1 MITAM
6 NTAMNNALNPG
17 IVRSALFVPATRPE
31 RIPKAIASGADRVIV
46 DLEDAVQESL
56 KEQARDNLDG
66 FLSEHPTARML
77 VRVNAPEHPAHA
89 ADLALCARHAGVI
102 GILLPKAES
111 AAHVHTARSTG
122 KPIWP
127 IIESAKGLADIRAI
141 AEASGVER
149 LSFGSLDLGLDLN
162 LSMGS
167 RAADEF
173 LSHAR
178 YAVLLATRVA
188 GLAPALDGVFP
199 AIDDT
204 VGLHSAVQ
212 FARDMGFG
220 GALCI
225 HPGQVAVIHQALK
238 PSLEELQWAQR
249 IMDAASSG
257 EGVFVL
263 DGQMVDAPVIG
274 RAQAILARA
283 I

>member
-1 MITAM
+1 MS
-6 NTAMNNALNPG
+6 PS

-46 DLEDAVQESL
+46 DLEDAVQENL
-56 KEQARDNLDG
+56 KEEARDNLER
-66 FLSEHPTARML
+66 FLSEHPEAQVL
-77 VRVNAPEHPAHA
+77 VRVNAPEHWAHT
-89 ADLALCARHAGVI
+89 ADLDLCRRHAGVTA
-102 GILLPKAES
+102 ILLPKAES
-111 AAHVHTARSTG
+111 AAQVSTAFSTG

-127 IIESAKGLADIRAI
+127 IIESAKGLAALSSI
-141 AEASGVER
+141 AGAKGIER

-162 LSMGS
+162 LTAGS
-167 RAADEF
+167 RAAEEI

-178 YAVLLATRVA
+178 YAVLLCTRVA

-199 AIDDT
+199 SIQDT
-204 VGLHSAVQ
+204 AGLHNTVQ

-225 HPGQVAVIHQALK
+225 HPSQVAIIHQALK
-238 PSLEELQWAQR
+238 PSPEELLWAQR
-249 IMDAASSG
+249 IVDAAHSG

-274 RAQAILARA
+274 RAHSILARA
-283 I
+283 T

>member
-1 MITAM
+1 MITS
-6 NTAMNNALNPG
+6 

-31 RIPKAIASGADRVIV
+31 RIPKAIATGADRVIV
-46 DLEDAVQESL
+46 DLEDAVQENL
-56 KEQARDNLDG
+56 KEQARDNLER
-66 FLSEHPTARML
+66 FLSDNPDAPIL
-77 VRVNAPEHPAHA
+77 VRVNAPDHWAHA
-89 ADLALCARHAGVI
+89 ADLELCRRHAGVI
-102 GILLPKAES
+102 GVLLPKAES
-111 AAHVHTARSTG
+111 AGHVLTAAKTQ

-127 IIESAKGLADIRAI
+127 IIESAKGLAELQAI
-141 AEASGVER
+141 AQAQGVER

-162 LSMGS
+162 LTTGS
-167 RAADEF
+167 HAAEEI

-199 AIDDT
+199 SIQDT
-204 VGLHSAVQ
+204 VGLHCAVQ

-225 HPGQVAVIHQALK
+225 HPSQVAIIHQALK
-238 PSLEELQWAQR
+238 PALEELHWAQR
-249 IMDAASSG
+249 IMDAARSG

-283 I
+283 T

>member
-1 MITAM
+1 M
-6 NTAMNNALNPG
+6 NTS

-31 RIPKAIASGADRVIV
+31 RIPKAITTGADRVIV
-46 DLEDAVQESL
+46 DLEDAVQENL
-56 KEQARDNLDG
+56 KEQARDNLER
-66 FLSEHPTARML
+66 FLSDNPDAPIL
-77 VRVNAPEHPAHA
+77 VRVNAPDHWAHV
-89 ADLALCARHAGVI
+89 ADLELCRRHAGVI
-102 GILLPKAES
+102 GVLLPKAES
-111 AAHVHTARSTG
+111 AEHVLTAANTQ

-127 IIESAKGLADIRAI
+127 IIESAKGLAELQAI
-141 AEASGVER
+141 AQAQGIER

-162 LSMGS
+162 LTTGS
-167 RAADEF
+167 HAAEEI

-199 AIDDT
+199 SIQDT
-204 VGLHSAVQ
+204 VGLHSTVQ

-225 HPGQVAVIHQALK
+225 HPSQVAIIHQALE
-238 PSLEELQWAQR
+238 PSPEELRWAQR
-249 IMDAASSG
+249 IIEAASSG

-274 RAQAILARA
+274 RARSILARA
-283 I
+283 T

>member
-1 MITAM
+1 MSSS
-6 NTAMNNALNPG
+6 

-31 RIPKAIASGADRVIV
+31 RIPKALATGADRVIV
-46 DLEDAVQESL
+46 DLEDAVQDNL
-56 KEQARDNLDG
+56 KEQARENLER
-66 FLSEHPTARML
+66 FLSEHPEARIL
-77 VRVNAPEHPAHA
+77 VRVNAPEHWAHA
-89 ADLALCARHAGVI
+89 ADLALCRQHAGVT
-102 GILLPKAES
+102 GVLLPKAES
-111 AAHVHTARSTG
+111 AAQVLTAADTG

-127 IIESAKGLADIRAI
+127 IIESARGLADIRAI
-141 AEASGVER
+141 AEAKGVER

-162 LSMGS
+162 LTTGS
-167 RAADEF
+167 RAAEEI

-188 GLAPALDGVFP
+188 GLAPALDGVF
-199 AIDDT
+199 ASIQDGD
-204 VGLHSAVQ
+204 GLRGAVE

-225 HPGQVAVIHQALK
+225 HPSQVAIIHQALK
-238 PSLEELQWAQR
+238 PSLEELHWAQR
-249 IMDAASSG
+249 IMDGARSG

-283 I
+283 T

>member
-1 MITAM
+1 MR
-6 NTAMNNALNPG
+6 PS

-31 RIPKAIASGADRVIV
+31 RIPKAIATGADRVIV

-56 KEQARDNLDG
+56 KEQARDNLER
-66 FLSEHPTARML
+66 FLSENPQARIL
-77 VRVNAPEHPAHA
+77 VRVNAPDHWAHA
-89 ADLALCARHAGVI
+89 ADLELCRRHAGVI

-111 AAHVHTARSTG
+111 AAQVLTAAATE

-127 IIESAKGLADIRAI
+127 IIESAKGLAALNEI
-141 AEASGVER
+141 ASAQGVER

-162 LSMGS
+162 LTTGS
-167 RAADEF
+167 PAAEEI

-178 YAVLLATRVA
+178 YAVLLSTRVA

-199 AIDDT
+199 SIADT
-204 VGLHSAVQ
+204 TGLHNTVQ

-225 HPGQVAVIHQALK
+225 HPNQVAIIHQALK
-238 PSLEELQWAQR
+238 PSPEELHWAHR

-257 EGVFVL
+257 EGVFVM

-274 RAQAILARA
+274 RAQAILSRA
-283 I
+283 N